1 MQMIPA
7 NPQLC
12 GVIKA
17 ETPVN
22 VPRPTN
28 LPVVINRAD
37 DDEDEDERLDMPS
50 RRAPPVGG
58 VKVKTLEEI
67 HREKACQDAGPGT
80 EGAQW
85 ENPRLCLKLRKGRS
99 QESTHT
105 AHQQS
110 CHGPEP

>member
-1 MQMIPA
+1 MALKEKEEPHENPVPLVSVPFPSPA

-37 DDEDEDERLDMPS
+37 DDEDED
-50 RRAPPVGG
+50 G
-58 VKVKTLEEI
+58 KKHTKTL
-67 HREKACQDAGPGT
+67 
-80 EGAQW
+80 
-85 ENPRLCLKLRKGRS
+85 
-99 QESTHT
+99 
-105 AHQQS
+105 
-110 CHGPEP
+110 